1 MVDDIDS
8 MLGLPKMEGGA
19 IDRSFSV
26 MTLDEILD
34 KKTDVQTVPIIM
46 TEKTPTGTRDIG
58 DLGSFLLST
67 GLQATDILGL
77 NGEAVRKLINT
88 PSEKVDAI
96 NPKLFLV
103 KNLYEGVDELV
114 EKQVVFI
121 SLFHH
126 LFFLAKLAK
135 TADFPSFTDSFAN
148 KFAAVQKGVQEIKG
162 DIKIE
167 EAEKSTVAGAADI
180 STEAGFDS
188 TSIHEGSQGAPVSSS
203 IFGVSFSE
211 IAKFWNEL
219 NTKITLAETI
229 EIFKKSPGEIYD
241 WFVLGLAK
249 PSAAPAAAPA
259 PAAAV
264 STEVNTSEVKAE
276 AATAP
281 ALGTIAEESTP
292 ESKEVNTSEVKAT
305 GATTPALGTIAQE
318 PAPESKEVN
327 TSKVK
332 ALGVIPEETPA
343 SVVSAN
349 SAASSKKSPA
359 SVIPEKVVSP
369 NIKKFIDEKFA
380 ESGRSEAPPDEETPV
395 KTSKTY
401 RITDI
406 KPRLK
411 RNTRKLQ
418 KARIAAAARQR
429 DAERAAEAEALAASK
444 GRKPRAASSGVA
456 AVTTTLKSP
465 QQLKAEE
472 EAATGY
478 VNEAQNKA
486 QNAAAK
492 NAAQA
497 ETSSTT
503 PQESEASA

>member
-46 TEKTPTGTRDIG
+46 TEKTPTGTRDFG
-58 DLGSFLLST
+58 DLSSFLLST
-67 GLQATDILGL
+67 GLQVTDILGL

-276 AATAP
+276 GATAP

-380 ESGRSEAPPDEETPV
+380 ESGRSEAPPDEENPV
-395 KTSKTY
+395 KTPKTF
-401 RITDI
+401 RMTEI

-418 KARIAAAARQR
+418 KARITALARQR

-456 AVTTTLKSP
+456 AVTATLKSP